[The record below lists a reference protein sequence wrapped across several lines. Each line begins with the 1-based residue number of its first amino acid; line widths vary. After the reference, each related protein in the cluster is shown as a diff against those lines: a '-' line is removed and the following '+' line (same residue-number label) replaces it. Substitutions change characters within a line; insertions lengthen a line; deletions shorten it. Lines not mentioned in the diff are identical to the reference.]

1 MTKNNNVVD
10 KIAAIGESSF
20 SKLKELNIPPYPKY
34 YYDTFMDQLAHAN
47 DSSLIDL
54 SKKYSYLFST
64 NETENATNN
73 ISFELAKSSLHEFE
87 KSNQNLKEISDK
99 NFIDI
104 GAIKND
110 YDRVHTQDVI
120 DTFDSFQGQVLSELK
135 NADETITKLK
145 LEIERLERESHID
158 PLTKAYNRRVFT
170 KDITDIID
178 AIQEKDVDMFLIMI
192 DADDFK
198 KINDSY
204 GHIAGDKTLIF
215 LTKLIQSSLR
225 KGVKVYR
232 YGGEEFIIILNRITL
247 EEAKNSVDR
256 IIKETSESKLLYK
269 GHNIHLTISAGIAC
283 FKKDDT
289 PESLI
294 EKADAAL
301 YSAKDAGKNCF
312 KVSC

>member
-1 MTKNNNVVD
+1 MTKNSSIV
-10 KIAAIGESSF
+10 KQITTIGESSF
-20 SKLKELNIPPYPKY
+20 SKLKELSIPPYPKY
-34 YYDTFMDQLAHAN
+34 YYDTFMDELAQAN
-47 DSSLIDL
+47 DPILIDL

-64 NETENATNN
+64 NEAEDSMSQV
-73 ISFELAKSSLHEFE
+73 SFDLAKSSLHEFE
-87 KSNQNLKEISDK
+87 KSNTNLKEISDK
-99 NFIDI
+99 SFVDI
-104 GAIKND
+104 GAIKNN
-110 YDRVHTQDVI
+110 YDRIHTQEII
-120 DTFDSFQGQVLSELK
+120 DTFDSFQGQILHELK

-170 KDITDIID
+170 KDLAEILT
-178 AIQEKDVDMFLIMI
+178 AIEDKDVDMFLIMI

-232 YGGEEFIIILNRITL
+232 YGGEEFIIILNRTTL
-247 EEAKNSVDR
+247 EDAKKSVDR
-256 IIKETSESKLLYK
+256 IITETSESKLLYK
-269 GHNIHLTISAGIAC
+269 GHNIHLTISAGIGC
-283 FKKDDT
+283 YQKGDT

-294 EKADAAL
+294 EKADSAL
-301 YSAKDAGKNCF
+301 YEAKESGKNCF
-312 KVSC
+312 KVNC